1 MRLFIDADRTA
12 YEPEQVCETMT
23 LGELIEHLSVL
34 ESDFGEDTLVYM
46 RHDGGYSY
54 GGITG
59 ANIDLE
65 EE

>member
-12 YEPEQVCETMT
+12 YEPEQVYETMT

-34 ESDFGEDTLVYM
+34 ESDFGEDTQVYL